1 MRDIPLTIGEPAPW
15 FICRTRS
22 NPRYAFDSVGGLYV
36 VLCFFGSAADPVAAA
51 VLSEI
56 MASRAR
62 FDEVNTCFFG
72 VSVDPEDER
81 AGRVADSV
89 PGIRYFWDF
98 DRSVSARYGASR
110 ADGRSRPITYVLDP
124 GLRVLEVLPMSG
136 DPASHVS
143 SLLRI
148 LDRLPALAPS
158 CPAQA
163 QAPVLVLPRVFEPG
177 LCEAL
182 VGHYK
187 ARGGKDSGFMHEQD
201 GKTVHAVDYQH
212 KRRRDCEIDDAALR
226 RACMVRIHDRLA
238 PALHQAFQFRA
249 ALLER
254 YIVACYDAA
263 EGGYFR
269 PHRDNTT
276 RGTAH
281 RRFAVSLFL
290 NSGEYEGGLLRFP
303 EFGPALYGAPV
314 GGAVVFSCSLLHEA
328 TPVERGCRYMFL
340 PFLYDEAAHKMREE
354 NLKFVEAANSRDA
367 SRPAGSG

>member
-158 CPAQA
+158 CGARPSTGCGATPARSGSHA
-163 QAPVLVLPRVFEPG
+163 STSSTWKRPRCWRRRPRPTTSPS
-177 LCEAL
+177 LAISRWR
-182 VGHYK
+182 
-187 ARGGKDSGFMHEQD
+187 ATNASSADSGHRE
-201 GKTVHAVDYQH
+201 
-212 KRRRDCEIDDAALR
+212 
-226 RACMVRIHDRLA
+226 
-238 PALHQAFQFRA
+238 
-249 ALLER
+249 
-254 YIVACYDAA
+254 
-263 EGGYFR
+263 
-269 PHRDNTT
+269 HRDRSIVIARIGDRDRSVATLVVHLSVAESSF
-276 RGTAH
+276 R
-281 RRFAVSLFL
+281 L
-290 NSGEYEGGLLRFP
+290 EGP
-303 EFGPALYGAPV
+303 
-314 GGAVVFSCSLLHEA
+314 FSA
-328 TPVERGCRYMFL
+328 IR
-340 PFLYDEAAHKMREE
+340 
-354 NLKFVEAANSRDA
+354 
-367 SRPAGSG
+367 